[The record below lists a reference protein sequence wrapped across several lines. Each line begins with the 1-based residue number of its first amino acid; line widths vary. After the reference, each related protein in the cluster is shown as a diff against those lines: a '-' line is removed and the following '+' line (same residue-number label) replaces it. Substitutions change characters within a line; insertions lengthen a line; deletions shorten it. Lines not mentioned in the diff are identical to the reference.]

1 MVFLIV
7 CMIMPLVHQQSATF
21 KIVFRPG
28 TNCIRQISEKFK
40 NYNMNQDIGSD
51 FVMLSDDESRK
62 ISGGIGFPLALGI
75 ALLVSAINDFGDIR
89 EGLMDGFNGTPRH

>member
-1 MVFLIV
+1 
-7 CMIMPLVHQQSATF
+7 
-21 KIVFRPG
+21 
-28 TNCIRQISEKFK
+28 
-40 NYNMNQDIGSD
+40 MNQDIGSD